1 MFPIPA
7 LLHPHLNHFLS
18 LKSFDLPGSPLTVA
32 VTVTEFAVITV
43 APAEDLAAL
52 RQSHGVTVAA
62 ARRHQLSDHKP

>member
-1 MFPIPA
+1 MPT

-18 LKSFDLPGSPLTVA
+18 LKSFDLPGSALTVA

-43 APAEDLAAL
+43 APAEHLATL

-62 ARRHQLSDHKP
+62 A